1 MHEWYIS
8 ITEGWIVVHLKMFS
22 LNPKT
27 TTKIKKRTNKAVKKL
42 KCKVKKKKIPKKA
55 EKVEKGNKD
64 RK

>member
-1 MHEWYIS
+1 M
-8 ITEGWIVVHLKMFS
+8 VHLKMFS

-42 KCKVKKKKIPKKA
+42 KCKVKKKIPKKA

-64 RK
+64 GK

>member
-27 TTKIKKRTNKAVKKL
+27 TTKITKRTNKAVKKI
-42 KCKVKKKKIPKKA
+42 KRKVKKKIPKKS

-64 RK
+64 HK

>member
-42 KCKVKKKKIPKKA
+42 KCKVKKKKNPQEGRKSR
-55 EKVEKGNKD
+55 KGKQ
-64 RK
+64 RS